1 MHLKNRSTLL
11 SFSFV
16 VVIIIISVTI
26 ILLLNPSINVYAQS
40 KKQSQSIGDITIN
53 DPNLKVE
60 LVNDEVIAS
69 TSMAF
74 LGPDDFLVLG
84 KDGTVNRVTNGQMLP
99 EPLLQLN
106 TVNSKDERG
115 MLGIDV
121 LKQNSSTSSGGS
133 TTTNPT
139 YVFLYYT
146 EGGVGGGTVDKTAD
160 GDGSD
165 DGSSDQTTTTV
176 IRNHLYRYELVNN
189 KLVNPRLLLDL
200 PGNPGPAHQGGK
212 VAIGP
217 DNNVYISI
225 GDERPT
231 AFTEPEGKTKAQ
243 NYADAVDPD
252 GRAGILR
259 VTPDGQ
265 VVNGKG
271 IIGDQ
276 DPLNKYYGYGIR
288 NSFGIGFDPVTGN
301 LWDTENGPDCCDEIN
316 LVQAGFNSGWAQVLG
331 AWRVADPNATPP
343 LTRGEQLASPNPQGL
358 VDFGGKGKYSEPE
371 FVWIGTVGPT
381 AVLFFNSDRLG
392 NQYQND
398 MFVGSAKGTI
408 FDFDLNKDRTALSLN
423 GTLSDKIADDNDIDL
438 KDIIFAEGFGTIT
451 DIKTGPDGYLYVVTG
466 VREDHGTIYRIVPAS
481 S

>member
-1 MHLKNRSTLL
+1 MSEMHLKNGSTLL

-16 VVIIIISVTI
+16 ISISVTI
-26 ILLLNPSINVYAQS
+26 ILLLNTSINVYAQS

-53 DPNLKVE
+53 NPNLKVE
-60 LVNDEVIAS
+60 LVNDEVIAP

-115 MLGIDV
+115 LLGIDV
-121 LKQNSSTSSGGS
+121 LKQSGG
-133 TTTNPT
+133 TNPT

-146 EGGVGGGTVDKTAD
+146 EGGGTGDKAGADDGGGGTA
-160 GDGSD
+160 GSD
-165 DGSSDQTTTTV
+165 QTTV

-217 DNNVYISI
+217 DNNVYVSI

-231 AFTEPEGKTKAQ
+231 AFAEPEGKTKAQ

-271 IIGDQ
+271 ILGDQ

-301 LWDTENGPDCCDEIN
+301 LWETENGPDCCDEIN
-316 LVQAGFNSGWAQVLG
+316 LVQAGFNGGWTQVVG
-331 AWRVADPNATPP
+331 QWRVADPNTPP
-343 LTRGEQLASPNPQGL
+343 LTRGEQPASPNPQGL

-371 FVWIGTVGPT
+371 FVWTGTIGPT

-398 MFVGSAKGTI
+398 MFVGSAAGTI

-423 GTLSDKIADDNDIDL
+423 GTLSDKIADSDTDL
-438 KDIIFAEGFGTIT
+438 KDVTFAEGFDIVT

-466 VREDHGTIYRIVPAS
+466 VREDHGTIYRIVPTS
-481 S
+481 ITTS

>member
-1 MHLKNRSTLL
+1 MHLKNGSTLL

-16 VVIIIISVTI
+16 VVIIISVTI

-60 LVNDEVIAS
+60 LVNDEVIAP

-74 LGPDDFLVLG
+74 LGPDDFLILG

-146 EGGVGGGTVDKTAD
+146 EGGGGTVDKTDD

-165 DGSSDQTTTTV
+165 DGSSVQTTTTTV

-252 GRAGILR
+252 ERAGILR

-276 DPLNKYYGYGIR
+276 DPLNKYYG
-288 NSFGIGFDPVTGN
+288 FGIGFDPVTGN
-301 LWDTENGPDCCDEIN
+301 
-316 LVQAGFNSGWAQVLG
+316 
-331 AWRVADPNATPP
+331 
-343 LTRGEQLASPNPQGL
+343 
-358 VDFGGKGKYSEPE
+358 
-371 FVWIGTVGPT
+371 
-381 AVLFFNSDRLG
+381 
-392 NQYQND
+392 
-398 MFVGSAKGTI
+398 
-408 FDFDLNKDRTALSLN
+408 
-423 GTLSDKIADDNDIDL
+423 
-438 KDIIFAEGFGTIT
+438 
-451 DIKTGPDGYLYVVTG
+451 
-466 VREDHGTIYRIVPAS
+466 
-481 S
+481 